1 MSLKIPTVVT
11 QPGSVTRQTIING
24 NKQSSNRS
32 SNSMDVPVSFSAVKG
47 SISSV
52 IQSEYKNFGD
62 YIVTAPC
69 SNFNCSTGEF
79 TSEAGSL
86 YQVDFSVEGTNDLR
100 ASGGHVIIN
109 SCITVNDEIIHDT
122 SMSVLAVANANQN
135 TVSGSLILKLKVG
148 DVLSLKAKQ
157 STDRTGISARSSL
170 TVIKI

>member
-69 SNFNCSTGEF
+69 SNFNCCTGEF

-157 STDRTGISARSSL
+157 STDRMGISARSSL